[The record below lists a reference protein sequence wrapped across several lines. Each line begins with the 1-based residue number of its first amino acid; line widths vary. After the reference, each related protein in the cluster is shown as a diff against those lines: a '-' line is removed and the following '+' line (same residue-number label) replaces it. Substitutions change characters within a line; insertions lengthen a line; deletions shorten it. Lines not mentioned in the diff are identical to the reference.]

1 MVKIRLMRL
10 GKKKQPYFRVVVA
23 DSRSPRDGRIIE
35 NIGKYHPRAHPSV
48 IEIDDE
54 RAMHWLQN
62 GAQPSDPVKVLLQK
76 TGIWERFT
84 GEAPP
89 PPKPEKQPKPTAETP
104 AAEEPTEDG
113 EPSAEAGEPPEAA
126 EAPEEAAAPTE
137 TPEASSEEL
146 AGEAEP
152 SEEAEAPAEEV
163 VAQATEGSRAS
174 DEGDSD
180 DSSTARKGV
189 EEDNA

>member
-89 PPKPEKQPKPTAETP
+89 PPKPEKPPKPTAETP

-113 EPSAEAGEPPEAA
+113 EPSAEAAEPS
-126 EAPEEAAAPTE
+126 EEAAQPAEEAEPSE
-137 TPEASSEEL
+137 TPEASS
-146 AGEAEP
+146 
-152 SEEAEAPAEEV
+152 EEV

-174 DEGDSD
+174 DEDEAEGDKA
-180 DSSTARKGV
+180 SSEDTA
-189 EEDNA
+189 

>member
-23 DSRSPRDGRIIE
+23 DARSPRDGRIIE

-89 PPKPEKQPKPTAETP
+89 PPKPEKQPKPTQPPEETEAPAEP
-104 AAEEPTEDG
+104 A
-113 EPSAEAGEPPEAA
+113 EPSEVAGV
-126 EAPEEAAAPTE
+126 PEEAAEPVE
-137 TPEASSEEL
+137 ESE
-146 AGEAEP
+146 GSP
-152 SEEAEAPAEEV
+152 EEV
-163 VAQATEGSRAS
+163 VAQRAEGERAS
-174 DEGDSD
+174 DEGDSEDSTTKSD
-180 DSSTARKGV
+180 DAEG
-189 EEDNA
+189 DNA